1 MSVDDL
7 QILQSSVASS
17 CSATSQPQRIIVF
30 SRYPE
35 SGVTK
40 TRLIPALGPENAA
53 KLQSALTHHTLS
65 IAGNYCAANA
75 CDLEV
80 RFAGGNASLMEF
92 AFGKNQC
99 YRSQHGR
106 DLGERLTDAVATALD
121 EGATRVLV
129 IGCDCPGI
137 DPRTLEEA
145 FNSLAIADVVFGPA
159 VDGGYYLI
167 GLCNRCPEVFHEID
181 WGTENVLQQSLQACR
196 KLNLSVRQLA
206 PLSDVDY
213 PEDLIAC
220 RREPTAFANVLPVSR
235 PGLLSI
241 IVPTLNEAKTIES
254 TLRSTESEG
263 DVELIIADA
272 GSTDDTTN
280 IAKNYGAI
288 VVPSRPGRGRQMN
301 AGAAMASGD
310 VLLFLHADSTLPIGY
325 LDCIRSTLNQ
335 KVIAGAFRLNI
346 NDTHWGLRWIERG
359 ANLRSR
365 YRQLPYGD
373 QGIFVSAPTF
383 YDLGGFSNWPLMEDY
398 DLCRRLR
405 KQGQIRLANASIKT
419 SARRW
424 LTVGLWRT
432 TLVNQLCI
440 AGFCLG
446 IAPEKLARWRSSR

>member
-1 MSVDDL
+1 MSVDL
-7 QILQSSVASS
+7 EITQSAGAPS
-17 CSATSQPQRIIVF
+17 CSSTPKSRRIIVF

-35 SGVTK
+35 PGVTK

-53 KLQSALTHHTLS
+53 RLQAALTHHTLR
-65 IAGNYCAANA
+65 IASNYCAANA

-80 RFAGGNASLMEF
+80 RFAGGTASLMEL
-92 AFGKNQC
+92 AFGKDKH
-99 YRSQHGR
+99 YRFQHGR
-106 DLGERLTDAVATALD
+106 DLGERLTDAIATAVA
-121 EGATRVLV
+121 EGAARVLV

-137 DPRTLEEA
+137 DQQTLEKA
-145 FNSLAIADVVFGPA
+145 FNSLENTDVVLGPA

-167 GLCNRCPEVFHEID
+167 GLRTHWPEVFHNID
-181 WGTENVLQQSLQACR
+181 WGTEKVLQQSLRACR
-196 KLNLSVRQLA
+196 KLNLTVRQLA

-213 PEDLIAC
+213 AEDLIVC
-220 RREPTAFANVLPVSR
+220 RREPNAFANVLPVTR

-254 TLRSTESEG
+254 TLRSTASGG

-272 GSTDDTTN
+272 GSTDDTIN
-280 IAKNYGAI
+280 IATHYGAI

-301 AGAAMASGD
+301 AGAALASGE

-325 LDCIRSTLNQ
+325 LDYIRSTLNQ
-335 KVIAGAFRLNI
+335 KVIAGAFQLSI
-346 NDTHWGLRWIERG
+346 NDTHWGLRWIEWG

-373 QGIFVSAPTF
+373 QGIFVAATTF
-383 YDLGGFSNWPLMEDY
+383 YDLGGFANWPLMEDF
-398 DLCRRLR
+398 DFCRRLR
-405 KQGQIRLANASIKT
+405 KHGRIQLAPASIET

-432 TLVNQLCI
+432 TLINQLCI

-446 IAPEKLARWRSSR
+446 IAPERLARWRSTRK